1 MTQWSMKRLTMV
13 AAMLAALAMQAAKAQ
28 NKKYDGPR
36 PEKSD
41 VVYIRH
47 LKKLIETEV
56 SEAKQSEEKN
66 KTVYRVAGA
75 TSPARTPMAEPILLF
90 RSEKINPDKLTL
102 YKMTVEGGQ
111 RVLSFPNKRG
121 KDTPRPIYTML
132 TPLDRGLFRIEV
144 NEFIDDGEYCLSPE
158 GSNAVFCFTTY

>member
-1 MTQWSMKRLTMV
+1 MKLSFCPV
-13 AAMLAALAMQAAKAQ
+13 LLLAACAAQLALGQQ
-28 NKKYDGPR
+28 QKYDGPR

-47 LKKLIETEV
+47 LGKLIETEV

-66 KTVYRVAGA
+66 KTVYRVPGA
-75 TSPARTPMAEPILLF
+75 TSPARTPMAEPVLLF
-90 RSEKINPDKLTL
+90 RTGNINPDKLTL
-102 YKMTVEGGQ
+102 YRMNVEGGQ

-121 KDTPRPIYTML
+121 KDTPRPIYTMA
-132 TPLDRGLFRIEV
+132 TPIERGLFRIEV

>member
-1 MTQWSMKRLTMV
+1 MKQRSMKRLMI
-13 AAMLAALAMQAAKAQ
+13 AAAVLAAVALQTSKAQ
-28 NKKYDGPR
+28 DKKYDGPR
-36 PEKSD
+36 PEKAD

-47 LKKLIETEV
+47 LGKLIETEV

-90 RSEKINPDKLTL
+90 KSEKINPDRLTL

-111 RVLSFPNKRG
+111 RVLSFPSKRG
-121 KDTPRPIYTML
+121 KDSPKPIYTML
-132 TPLDRGLFRIEV
+132 APLDRGLFRIEV

-158 GSNAVFCFTTY
+158 GSNVVFCFTTY

>member
-1 MTQWSMKRLTMV
+1 MQFTLCT
-13 AAMLAALAMQAAKAQ
+13 AALAALTLLQAQAQ
-28 NKKYDGPR
+28 QQKYDGPQ
-36 PEKSD
+36 PEKAD

-47 LKKLIETEV
+47 LGKLIETEV

-90 RSEKINPDKLTL
+90 KSEKINPDKLTL
-102 YKMTVEGGQ
+102 YKMTVVSGQ

-121 KDTPRPIYTML
+121 KDTPKPIYTMT
-132 TPLDRGLFRIEV
+132 TPIDRGLFKIEV